1 MIKELKKN
9 KKGFTL
15 VELVVVIA
23 ILAILVTLLV
33 PQIMGN
39 VEEARINTEISN
51 ARTLASEI
59 TVYNALQEDPDDRV
73 DATGTAPAGVTLAGT
88 VTVLQFSDLASFKP
102 NLKSDE
108 FPDTDIVLIYL
119 DSDGNAEILER

>member
-59 TVYNALQEDPDDRV
+59 TVYNALQEDPATRV
-73 DATGTAPAGVTLAGT
+73 DATGTTPAGVTLTG
-88 VTVLQFSDLASFKP
+88 TVLQFSDLASFKP